1 MWISINWREYIC
13 EQPEW
18 KDSKNS
24 DVKKLKNI
32 YLHPANHFYST
43 GLLVYNHYHYTHN
56 DGE

>member
-1 MWISINWREYIC
+1 MRTTRVERF
-13 EQPEW
+13 
-18 KDSKNS
+18 KNS
-24 DVKKLKNI
+24 DVKKLKIYHI